1 MKEKF
6 SVNRIKEKKEKISVL
21 TAYDYM
27 TASIIDGEVDMI
39 LVGDSVGMVKLG
51 YKNTLQVT
59 MEDMIY
65 HSKAVRRG
73 TEKSYLVAD
82 MPYMSYHISIEETIR
97 NAGRLVIEGGVDA
110 VKLEGGSEVIDKVK
124 SLINAKIPVIGHIG
138 LTPQSV
144 KLIGGYKIQGKSK
157 EAIDKLLK
165 DAIGLE
171 EAGVIAIVIECV
183 PEEVGKYITE
193 KLNIPTIG
201 IGSGRYCDGQ
211 VLVIDDMLG
220 YSSEKMSK
228 FVKKYE
234 DFNDKIKKA
243 VKKYSEEVKSG
254 IFPDENHVFTLSED
268 EKDKLERLY

>member
-165 DAIGLE
+165 DAIALE
-171 EAGVIAIVIECV
+171 ETGVIAVVIECV